1 MIKVGYYIKHVKAC
15 LSMVFFFV
23 FNATFNNILVISW
36 PSVGFLAYDIPWCLI
51 KPGAQ
56 WVCADHIVKKIF
68 CTMFPVVAYINFG
81 VPSV

>member
-1 MIKVGYYIKHVKAC
+1 MLFHMDNLIVVYWAKHWELHYSKTKK
-15 LSMVFFFV
+15 
-23 FNATFNNILVISW
+23 N
-36 PSVGFLAYDIPWCLI
+36 LI